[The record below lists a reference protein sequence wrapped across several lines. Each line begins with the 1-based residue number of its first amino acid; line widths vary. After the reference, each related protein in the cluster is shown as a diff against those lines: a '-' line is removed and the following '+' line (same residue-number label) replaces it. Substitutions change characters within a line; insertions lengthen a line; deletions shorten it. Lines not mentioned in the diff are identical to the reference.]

1 MKHSY
6 GFRPA
11 ALLAASLPRTVL
23 LCSALLATPV
33 ASASAGEVQ
42 RRSADLTPAAGRKSP
57 ELSAVAAL
65 GRKMFFDPSLSGSGQ
80 LSCASCHSPANA
92 YGPPN
97 DPAVQPAGRDLRQ
110 PGLRAAP
117 SLTYVS
123 STPLFTIGPGSNSA
137 DDDGPRGARAPAT
150 GVKVASAAKADAAS
164 IKAAQEAAHETLA
177 RGALDFAGGAMALL
191 AEADEIVPRGGL
203 QWDGRAK
210 TIQSQAFEALLSP
223 NEMNNGSV
231 AAVLDRIKRAPYAE
245 DLKQLFGPT
254 LFEQPGLALDEALFA
269 LARYQLEEPSFHP
282 YDSKYDAYLAGKVKL
297 SEAEARGQKLFEN
310 PNKGNCA
317 SCHIDKPSRDG
328 RLPPTFTD
336 YEFEALGAPRNKE
349 IPANSDPN
357 SYDLGLCGPLRKD
370 YSNTADYCGL
380 FKTPSLR
387 NVATR
392 KVFFHNGVFHSLEEV
407 LHFYVERETNPA
419 KWYPRLPN
427 GEIDRYND
435 LPARYKQNIDVIDA
449 PFDRK
454 EGDEPALND
463 AEIADVIAFLQTLT
477 DGYQYEQ
484 VDNP

>member
-1 MKHSY
+1 MQK
-6 GFRPA
+6 
-11 ALLAASLPRTVL
+11 
-23 LCSALLATPV
+23 
-33 ASASAGEVQ
+33 
-42 RRSADLTPAAGRKSP
+42 
-57 ELSAVAAL
+57 
-65 GRKMFFDPSLSGSGQ
+65 
-80 LSCASCHSPANA
+80 
-92 YGPPN
+92 
-97 DPAVQPAGRDLRQ
+97 
-110 PGLRAAP
+110 
-117 SLTYVS
+117 
-123 STPLFTIGPGSNSA
+123 I
-137 DDDGPRGARAPAT
+137 
-150 GVKVASAAKADAAS
+150 
-164 IKAAQEAAHETLA
+164 
-177 RGALDFAGGAMALL
+177 
-191 AEADEIVPRGGL
+191 
-203 QWDGRAK
+203 
-210 TIQSQAFEALLSP
+210 
-223 NEMNNGSV
+223 
-231 AAVLDRIKRAPYAE
+231 
-245 DLKQLFGPT
+245 LKQLFGPT

-435 LPARYKQNIDVIDA
+435 LPARYKQNIDVVDA